1 MIPLFSSR
9 FVLVSGFL
17 FFAARAVVPA
27 QEPSLEDLLPG
38 LRERAVIMDIVARIV
53 EQNQEIVW
61 NSENSR
67 VTIPGRPVG
76 LKLLGA
82 NVVVAV
88 QFTPYF
94 RADGLNFLVAQGQVW
109 IEVANKGIS
118 YQATTKTIPLEFGEQ
133 IYFFPLGS
141 SADSRND
148 PRIEIQ
154 LVLHPYMQE
163 ASPVNPGD
171 QENAVPQ

>member
-1 MIPLFSSR
+1 MIVISRSR
-9 FVLVSGFL
+9 FVLVSGLLFL
-17 FFAARAVVPA
+17 AARAVVSA

-38 LRERAVIMDIVARIV
+38 LRERAVIMEIAARIV

-61 NSENSR
+61 NSEDSR

-76 LKLLGA
+76 LKLVGA
-82 NVVVAV
+82 NVIVAV

-94 RADGLNFLVAQGQVW
+94 RAEGLNFLVAQGQVW
-109 IEVANKGIS
+109 IEVPNKGIS

-141 SADSRND
+141 SADSRD
-148 PRIEIQ
+148 DARIEIQ
-154 LVLHPYMQE
+154 LVLHPYVQE
-163 ASPVNPGD
+163 DLPANPGD
-171 QENAVPQ
+171 QENAVP